1 MAVFDDVKEVIAEE
15 LELDAGI
22 IKPESVI
29 TGDLGAD
36 SLDVVELIMKL
47 EEKFDL
53 EIPDEEAE
61 KLITVEDVV
70 KFVESQS

>member
-15 LELDAGI
+15 LELEKGI

-29 TGDLGAD
+29 TADLGAD

-47 EEKFDL
+47 EEKFEL
-53 EIPDEEAE
+53 EIPDEDAE

-70 KFVESQS
+70 KFVEAQS